1 MVLMRANQT
10 ETAVCHLLGLLCAH
24 LFSCMLQGTNLE
36 SVEREEIVVTVGG
49 VVCTDR
55 GSDID
60 DVNTV
65 SIFQSHIYLT
75 YR

>member
-1 MVLMRANQT
+1 MALMRATQPKI
-10 ETAVCHLLGLLCAH
+10 AVCRLPGLLCAH

-36 SVEREEIVVTVGG
+36 SVEREEIVVTVEG

-65 SIFQSHIYLT
+65 SIF
-75 YR
+75 

>member
-1 MVLMRANQT
+1 M
-10 ETAVCHLLGLLCAH
+10 
-24 LFSCMLQGTNLE
+24 
-36 SVEREEIVVTVGG
+36 EREEIVVTVGG

-75 YR
+75 YDSRLILYCTVCVLPTTS